1 MAIPSL
7 VSIPDLC
14 LAPSLSPSRID
25 DRRAAPSAG
34 DAEANTGNKNISD
47 FSARTDI
54 VQANGAR
61 TYSEHNLYGSRHAI
75 VTRNALID
83 RRPGEK
89 PFTIARSSFSG
100 TPSALWLGD
109 NISNWEQYIQTIRQ
123 MLQFAAVQGIGM
135 VGADSCGFGGN
146 STETLCARWAW

>member
-1 MAIPSL
+1 MILQIKA
-7 VSIPDLC
+7 DDT
-14 LAPSLSPSRID
+14 SRID

-34 DAEANTGNKNISD
+34 DAEGNAGTKNISD

-61 TYSEHNLYGSRHAI
+61 TYDEHNLYGSRHAI
-75 VTRNALID
+75 VTRNALLA
-83 RRPGEK
+83 RRPEEK

-100 TPSALWLGD
+100 SPSALWLGD
-109 NISNWEQYIQTIRQ
+109 NISSWEQYIQTIRQ

-146 STETLCARWAW
+146 ATETLCARWAW